1 MSQSRKLNMESIILK
16 KIFSSRSK
24 NKILQS
30 IRSYSFL
37 EKIHFLLTFHKESKL
52 VVSWNKVIMT
62 SNLHNVFNRFK
73 RVIIGNIHSRLDHL
87 EIPNLG
93 SKENGI
99 FDFNRRF
106 WIVRWSLEG
115 NGQFGVPKGCVSLHL
130 LTSVPNKN
138 VLFNSLYDL
147 LSKII
152 GTVSKTP
159 AGPLLYQDRLIW
171 PSYQKR
177 RKMN

>member
-30 IRSYSFL
+30 IRSCSFL
-37 EKIHFLLTFHKESKL
+37 EKIHFLSTFHKESKL

-62 SNLHNVFNRFK
+62 SKLHNVLKRFK

-99 FDFNRRF
+99 FDFNRWWKFR
-106 WIVRWSLEG
+106 IVRWSLEG

-152 GTVSKTP
+152 GTVSTTP
-159 AGPLLYQDRLIW
+159 AEPILYQDRLILTE
-171 PSYQKR
+171 
-177 RKMN
+177 

>member
-1 MSQSRKLNMESIILK
+1 MQSIILM

-30 IRSYSFL
+30 TRSCSFQ
-37 EKIHFLLTFHKESKL
+37 EKIRFLSTFHKESKL

-62 SNLHNVFNRFK
+62 SKLHNVLNRFK

-99 FDFNRRF
+99 FDGIFDGILNRWWKFR
-106 WIVRWSLEG
+106 IVRWSLEG

-152 GTVSKTP
+152 GGV
-159 AGPLLYQDRLIW
+159 
-171 PSYQKR
+171 
-177 RKMN
+177 